1 MMSVLARLR
10 RFVEENPDT
19 LSRVA
24 GAQGAPEITFSEAIS
39 SADEF

>member
-1 MMSVLARLR
+1 MMSVLARFR

-19 LSRVA
+19 LSRIA
-24 GAQGAPEITFSEAIS
+24 GAPEITFSEAIS